1 MGLIYLLEE
10 IFGKVVFRIGEYEF
24 EGIRPFQ
31 YMDLPWKNH
40 KEMNE
45 YMNGL
50 EKEDTPY
57 SYKKFIYWNEQWH
70 YHMMHILFSRS
81 HICLIAGFVLLVF
94 SVILIIFNIGTG
106 SLISLIASII
116 MIISS
121 KVLKTRAQ
129 KYYASLEMSQG
140 IFKSSDNW
148 LTTDEEENKD
158 F

>member
-24 EGIRPFQ
+24 EGIRPFK
-31 YMDLPWKNH
+31 YMELPWKNH
-40 KEMNE
+40 AEMNE

-81 HICLIAGFVLLVF
+81 HICLIAGFGLMIL
-94 SVILIIFNIGTG
+94 SIILIIINIGTG
-106 SLISLIASII
+106 SLISIIAGII
-116 MIISS
+116 MIVLS
-121 KVLKTRAQ
+121 KVLKARAK
-129 KYYASLEMSQG
+129 KYCASVQMSQG
-140 IFKSSDNW
+140 IFKSSDTW
-148 LTTDEEENKD
+148 PTYDEEEQQNV
-158 F
+158 

>member
-24 EGIRPFQ
+24 EGIRPFK
-31 YMDLPWKNH
+31 YMELPWKNH
-40 KEMNE
+40 AEMNE

-81 HICLIAGFVLLVF
+81 HICLIAGFGLLIL
-94 SVILIIFNIGTG
+94 SAILIIINIGTG

-116 MIISS
+116 MIVLS
-121 KVLKTRAQ
+121 KVLKARAK
-129 KYYASLEMSQG
+129 KYCASVQMSQG
-140 IFKSSDNW
+140 IFKSSDTW
-148 LTTDEEENKD
+148 PTSDEE
-158 F
+158 